1 MELVNPAQI
10 QKPDPATSK
19 QVIYVERLAKHLGFF
34 VNTKN
39 MTKHEAAEEI
49 ERYKKLIEGEKR
61 RKLKGNEVKLAMIKK
76 LVYKRWIAKD
86 KDINRQTEKAFVK
99 EVYCINRVFSKI
111 DELIVSGEAALRQS
125 RWNY

>member
-1 MELVNPAQI
+1 MELVNAVQI
-10 QKPDPATSK
+10 QKPEPATPK
-19 QVIYVERLAKHLGFF
+19 QVIYVEKLAKYLGFF

-61 RKLKGNEVKLAMIKK
+61 RKIKENEVKLAMIKK

-86 KDINRQTEKAFVK
+86 KEINRQTEKAFMK
-99 EVYCINRVFSKI
+99 EVYYINRVFSKI
-111 DELIVSGEAALRQS
+111 DELIVSGEAALRRS
-125 RWNY
+125 FCP